1 MFEILEISN
10 STEMEIGKIIVIK
23 PTSLLY
29 KLFSGIYLEVF
40 IFVSNRW
47 LLYAWAYLF
56 ISIPYPFN
64 KIQQESL

>member
-40 IFVSNRW
+40 ILCHIDGYYMRGHIHFHT
-47 LLYAWAYLF
+47 L
-56 ISIPYPFN
+56 P
-64 KIQQESL
+64 IQQNTARISLR